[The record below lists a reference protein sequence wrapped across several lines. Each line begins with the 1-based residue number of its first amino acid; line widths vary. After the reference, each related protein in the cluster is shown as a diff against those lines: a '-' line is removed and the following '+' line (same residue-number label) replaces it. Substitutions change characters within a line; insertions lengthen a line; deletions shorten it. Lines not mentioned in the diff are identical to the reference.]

1 MHAAIYRHKSSRRA
15 KERNA
20 ETETPQ
26 TDKEVPLVVSFYL
39 RSVSCLLSTDM
50 GINVWILKYI
60 YMYVFNGFI
69 FPNLATYLAGSR
81 MLISFG
87 PLIGAGGGLVCTKY
101 NVY

>member
-60 YMYVFNGFI
+60 YICMCLTALYF
-69 FPNLATYLAGSR
+69 
-81 MLISFG
+81 LI
-87 PLIGAGGGLVCTKY
+87 
-101 NVY
+101 